1 MKYKAY
7 IIIALMLCVFVNT
20 VKAEEQYW
28 KTIKNYILTYDKAEG
43 ISENDRISKE
53 FSEYLDSLTS
63 EQLIEAGRQ
72 CSEDINDSFYKHGF
86 SEGSGFVISF
96 FIAQYPKTAGLE
108 DLRPIFNEIEDPNS
122 TDMWRSTLI
131 HSFSTSL
138 WQKKLSDSQLRDVTN
153 NIDKII
159 TSKNVYYRTVNESL
173 YTTRA
178 ILQEKENRNA
188 KIISLSNDANNVN
201 NRNQEQKT
209 KEITEH
215 YTRFSQRLISISS
228 EPNLNPV
235 LQMVSFAMM
244 RGVLDKPIRNKTEV
258 NATLANAVRNYEKYD
273 VKTWRLLS
281 QIGIEKLKI
290 MDGEQI
296 AKRMAEKLEMRI
308 KGETDNNIKFTLQSD
323 LESIKRSMQKQTG
336 SQHKL

>member
-7 IIIALMLCVFVNT
+7 LVIASILCVIVNT
-20 VKAEEQYW
+20 AKAEEQYW
-28 KTIKNYILTYDKAEG
+28 KTIKNYILAYDKAEG

-63 EQLIEAGRQ
+63 EQLIEAGKQ
-72 CSEDINDSFYKHGF
+72 CSEEGNASFHKKGF
-86 SEGSGFVISF
+86 AEGTGFVISF
-96 FIAQYPKTAGLE
+96 FIAQYPKTTGLE
-108 DLRPIFNEIEDPNS
+108 NLQPIFIEIEDANQ

-178 ILQEKENRNA
+178 MLQEMESRKAINA
-188 KIISLSNDANNVN
+188 SLTNDVN
-201 NRNQEQKT
+201 KSNQENKA
-209 KEITEH
+209 KETTEY
-215 YTRFSQRLISISS
+215 YTRFSRRLISISN
-228 EPNLNPV
+228 EPNLNPE
-235 LQMVSFAMM
+235 LQEVSFVLM
-244 RGVLDKPIRNKTEV
+244 RDVLDKPIRNKTEV
-258 NATLANAVRNYEKYD
+258 NTTLANAVRNYEKYD

-290 MDGEQI
+290 TDGEQI
-296 AKRMAEKLEMRI
+296 AKEMADKLELKI
-308 KGETDNNIKFTLQSD
+308 KNEPNNIIKRPLQSE
-323 LESIKRSMQKQTG
+323 LESIKRSMQKQTD
-336 SQHKL
+336 K